1 MIRYVSG
8 STALVLFCV
17 FPCPSVTKPVAK
29 KLLIR
34 LCHYSCYSSFK
45 FNAWFKAMSAAN
57 INPQMLTWARKRLGL
72 SVSEFAKKL
81 AQKEDKLVAWEEEEA
96 KPTFKQAINFA
107 KKAHIPFAYLF
118 LPEPPV
124 EQPLLADL
132 RTVGSQQLGR
142 YSVELNDTIKLM
154 QGRQFWYREFLL
166 AEGASKLDFVG
177 SFQNNLDVN
186 ALVKAIRNK
195 LALNTLTR
203 KGDWEDYYRTLVE
216 KIEALGVLVMRQGF
230 LGHPTRPLRVEEFRG
245 FALVDDYAPLIFI
258 NHADAPGPRL
268 FTLMHELAHLW
279 IGVSG
284 VSDLNTSAEKESE
297 QFCNA
302 VAAELLVPEVE
313 FKKSWVADLDDWQE
327 QLAGLA
333 AQFYVSQ
340 WVIARRALTFGY
352 ITARAYQQF
361 INAENKAFQKRE
373 KQSRGSSY
381 YVTKQSQVSKNF
393 TQALVNDALNGNT
406 PLREVANLMQM
417 KPANLSKLVKEL

>member
-1 MIRYVSG
+1 M
-8 STALVLFCV
+8 ST
-17 FPCPSVTKPVAK
+17 
-29 KLLIR
+29 
-34 LCHYSCYSSFK
+34 
-45 FNAWFKAMSAAN
+45 AN
-57 INPQMLTWARKRLGL
+57 INPQMLTWARERLGL
-72 SVSEFAKKL
+72 SVPEFAKKL
-81 AQKEDKLVAWEEEEA
+81 AQKEDKLVAWEAEEA

-132 RTVGSQQLGR
+132 RTVGSQDLGK

-154 QGRQFWYREFLL
+154 QGRQFWYRDFLL
-166 AEGASKLDFVG
+166 AEGANKLDFVG

-195 LALNTLTR
+195 LDLNTLTR
-203 KGDWEDYYRTLVE
+203 KGDWEDYYRTLVN
-216 KIEALGVLVMRQGF
+216 KIEALGVLVMRQSF
-230 LGHPTRPLRVEEFRG
+230 LDHHTRPLRVEEFRG
-245 FALVDDYAPLIFI
+245 FALADDYAPLIFI

-302 VAAELLVPEVE
+302 VAAELLVPETE
-313 FKKSWVADLDDWQE
+313 FKKNWIMDAEDWKE
-327 QLAGLA
+327 QLPGLA
-333 AQFYVSQ
+333 AHFYVSQ

-352 ITARAYQQF
+352 ITQNAYQQF
-361 INAENKAFQKRE
+361 INAEKRAFQARE
-373 KQSRGSSY
+373 KQGRGPSY

-406 PLREVANLMQM
+406 PLREAANLMQM
-417 KPANLSKLVKEL
+417 KPANLSKLAKEL